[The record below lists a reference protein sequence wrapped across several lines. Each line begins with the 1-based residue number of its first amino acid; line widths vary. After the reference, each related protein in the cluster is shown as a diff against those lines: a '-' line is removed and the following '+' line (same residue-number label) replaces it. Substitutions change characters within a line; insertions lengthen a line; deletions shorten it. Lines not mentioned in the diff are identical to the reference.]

1 MEFPAAVVG
10 AGADEVRQHL
20 VGVGGAHQLADGQA
34 HFPGVIGS
42 KNVAEIPGGHHHVHG
57 LAQDALPLPDKLQ
70 IGIDVVDDL
79 GQQPAPVDGVGAGE
93 QHAVRFQLF
102 LELGVGENL
111 FHAGLGVVEVALNGA
126 DRHVGALLGG
136 HLALLHGA
144 DAVPGVKHQDAGA
157 RHVLKALQ
165 GRLARIPRS
174 GGEDDGLLPAAG
186 FLQGRG
192 EEVGQNLQSH
202 VLKGAGGAVPKLQQ

>member
-1 MEFPAAVVG
+1 MKICF
-10 AGADEVRQHL
+10 
-20 VGVGGAHQLADGQA
+20 
-34 HFPGVIGS
+34 
-42 KNVAEIPGGHHHVHG
+42 
-57 LAQDALPLPDKLQ
+57 
-70 IGIDVVDDL
+70 
-79 GQQPAPVDGVGAGE
+79 
-93 QHAVRFQLF
+93 
-102 LELGVGENL
+102 
-111 FHAGLGVVEVALNGA
+111 AGLGVVEVALDGA

-186 FLQGRG
+186 FSQGRG
-192 EEVGQNLQSH
+192 EEVGQNLQGH
-202 VLKGAGGAVPKLQQ
+202 VLKGAGGAVPQLQHIHIFISVLLQRKRRRMFSPEFIGAVSLPHAFLDFRLCKIRQKIGKNPLRPALIGHLLELA